1 MFIGTSINTSPV
13 IAATAGT
20 VIENGAGKAVKFDA
34 NGGIVPCNSGEA
46 AVGFLILQQA
56 DQVVAGDTVTVQ
68 ICGQGKAKA
77 GGTIAAG
84 DLLTV
89 GAVGTVGKATSGDRV
104 VGQALE
110 ACAAGGYFNIHI
122 FNGGQLA

>member
-1 MFIGTSINTSPV
+1 MFIGTSTSNTPL
-13 IAATAGT
+13 IAAAAGAA
-20 VIENGAGKAVKFDA
+20 IENGAGKAVKFDA
-34 NGGIVPCNSGEA
+34 SGNIVLCNSGEA
-46 AVGFLILQQA
+46 AVGFLILQHA
-56 DQVVAGDTVTVQ
+56 EKIAVGDTVTVQ
-68 ICGQGKAKA
+68 ICGQGKVKA

-89 GAVGTVGKATSGDRV
+89 GALGSVGKATSGDRI

-110 ACAAGGYFNIHI
+110 AGATGGYVNTHI